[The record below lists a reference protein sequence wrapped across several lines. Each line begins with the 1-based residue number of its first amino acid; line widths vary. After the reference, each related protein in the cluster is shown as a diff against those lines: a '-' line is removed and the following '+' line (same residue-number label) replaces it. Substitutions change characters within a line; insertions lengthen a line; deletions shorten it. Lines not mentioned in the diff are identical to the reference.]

1 MNLNSTNGSAPDLEV
16 PTEPDG
22 SFVLRYFIYAII
34 VFVSLVGNLSVC
46 YVTYKENRMRSFAY
60 VLIGNLAASD
70 VLATLCLPF
79 ILVYLYNGKWTF
91 GTAMCKLLNP
101 TVTVFAIVTTNT
113 LVAIAC
119 DRYRAV
125 VFPFKVRPSTS
136 ETRMIIGLIWLMAL
150 LFTLPSYG
158 SRMVTP
164 HGLCIEVFTTEPTLQ
179 TSLRRSY
186 SIFMFLVNNL
196 IPLLVI
202 LGLHTKITLTLK
214 NISLLPQSFQLTRT
228 SSLAGRD
235 VPSRSSRD
243 SVMLKNANA
252 AGAQKRQQM
261 ERKFIRMLLV
271 VVILFVICY
280 MPYQVIFLI
289 VEYKPSV
296 FDNSPEVM
304 YYLFSYSHLMVWL
317 PCALN
322 PVIYAA
328 LNERYAR
335 SFTRLFCRTF
345 KNLKSFNAHAE
356 PSYNNVNQTSAL
368 TSRRKS
374 SCSLPNG
381 PNRVINGS
389 SRKRGGNNNSSLV

>member
-1 MNLNSTNGSAPDLEV
+1 
-16 PTEPDG
+16 PDG

-235 VPSRSSRD
+235 
-243 SVMLKNANA
+243 
-252 AGAQKRQQM
+252 
-261 ERKFIRMLLV
+261 RKFIRMLLV

-335 SFTRLFCRTF
+335 SFTRLFC
-345 KNLKSFNAHAE
+345 
-356 PSYNNVNQTSAL
+356 
-368 TSRRKS
+368 
-374 SCSLPNG
+374 
-381 PNRVINGS
+381 
-389 SRKRGGNNNSSLV
+389 